1 MLADLLSEIGIAM
14 TYEESLKLFLGK
26 SWIDSLLIIN
36 KLLGREPPPDLY
48 EIYTERMFREFD
60 NHLLPVPGINQVL
73 QSITSDYCVASS
85 GPHIKIRKTLGVTG
99 LLPLFE
105 GRIFSSTD
113 VENGKP
119 EPDLFLH
126 ACDVMGYTPKQT
138 IVIEDSPAGVQAAI
152 SAEMKVFMYRPF
164 QDKKDLSDNSEVTT
178 FNSMSLL
185 ARIIDRA

>member
-60 NHLLPVPGINQVL
+60 NHLLPVPGINQLL

-126 ACDVMGYTPKQT
+126 ACDVMG
-138 IVIEDSPAGVQAAI
+138 
-152 SAEMKVFMYRPF
+152 
-164 QDKKDLSDNSEVTT
+164 
-178 FNSMSLL
+178 
-185 ARIIDRA
+185 